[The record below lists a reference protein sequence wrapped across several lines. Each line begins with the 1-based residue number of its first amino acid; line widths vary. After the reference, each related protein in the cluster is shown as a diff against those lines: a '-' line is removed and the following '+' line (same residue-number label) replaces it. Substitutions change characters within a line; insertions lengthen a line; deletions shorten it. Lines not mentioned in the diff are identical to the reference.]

1 MKITVK
7 SPVQHDGV
15 TYSEGRHDVDDAV
28 GKAMIQ
34 SGAAEEGWNY
44 EDGPL
49 SQAGTQN
56 PPGQASPAGGGD
68 QGTAEDSSGTTH
80 SARRSHKS

>member
-34 SGAAEEGWNY
+34 SGAAEEGWTQ
-44 EDGPL
+44 EEGPL

-56 PPGQASPAGGGD
+56 PPGQANPAGGGD
-68 QGTAEDSSGTTH
+68 QGTAEGTDTR
-80 SARRSHKS
+80 STTRRSTK